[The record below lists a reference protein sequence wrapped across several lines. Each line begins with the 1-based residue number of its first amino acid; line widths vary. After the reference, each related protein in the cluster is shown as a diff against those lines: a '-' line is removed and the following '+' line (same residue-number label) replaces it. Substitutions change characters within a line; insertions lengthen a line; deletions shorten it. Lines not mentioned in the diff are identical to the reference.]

1 MVKNPGTQARTGA
14 IKLLNVP
21 TPVGVRA
28 DPAGRPAAIATRSP
42 LSDTRP
48 RGHTGRLPQK
58 RSEPATSSV
67 GTSRYG
73 IRTAASGRCPHPG
86 PLPGGE
92 GIDGLWQAVV
102 SIDDRWKV
110 NEEWWRGQDQRIERM
125 YYSVLLENGQRITV
139 FHDMTKNE
147 WFRQA

>member
-28 DPAGRPAAIATRSP
+28 DPAGRPAAIATTSP
-42 LSDTRP
+42 LSNTRP
-48 RGHTGRLPQK
+48 RT
-58 RSEPATSSV
+58 PASQ
-67 GTSRYG
+67 R
-73 IRTAASGRCPHPG
+73 RRQRQPPHPN
-86 PLPGGE
+86 PLVPSRVERRLE
-92 GIDGLWQAVV
+92 GKGTKKSWQTVA